1 MIRRLDAGGEIKMS
15 WQLRLPELEDR
26 TVLVTGAASG
36 LGLAIVQGLAEV
48 GASVVLVDRDEK
60 ELQIALE
67 SLGGTCQGIVL
78 DVADSDAVSAT
89 VEKLE
94 SAHPIEVLVNSAGIG
109 GRGPAISYSS
119 TLWDEVMSV
128 NLTGTFNVCRAV
140 GAQMVSRQRGSIIN
154 IASVGGLAGYAGSL
168 GYQASKGGVVQL
180 TRSLAVEWAASGV
193 RVNAIAPSQ
202 FDTPVVRRQW
212 EAEPDMAEIF
222 ASRTPLGR
230 VGECSEIVGPALFLA
245 SSMSSMVTGHVLAV
259 DGGYLAQ

>member
-1 MIRRLDAGGEIKMS
+1 MS

-36 LGLAIVQGLAEV
+36 LGLAIVQGLAQV
-48 GASVVLVDRDEK
+48 GASVVLADRDE
-60 ELQIALE
+60 EQLQIALE
-67 SLGGTCQGIVL
+67 SLGGTSQGLVL
-78 DVADSDAVSAT
+78 DVADRDAVSAA

-94 SAHPIEVLVNSAGIG
+94 SAQPIEVLINSAGIG
-109 GRGPAISYSS
+109 GRGAAISYSS

-128 NLTGTFNVCRAV
+128 NLTGTFNACRAV
-140 GAQMVSRQRGSIIN
+140 GPQMVSRRRGSIIN
-154 IASVGGLAGYAGSL
+154 LASVGGLAGYSGSL

-180 TRSLAVEWAASGV
+180 TRSLAVEWAPSGV

-212 EAEPDMAEIF
+212 EAEPDMAEVF
-222 ASRTPLGR
+222 ASRTPMGR
-230 VGECSEIVGPALFLA
+230 IGECSEIVGPALFLA

>member
-1 MIRRLDAGGEIKMS
+1 MSGGEIEMS
-15 WQLRLPELEDR
+15 WQLLLPELEGR
-26 TVLVTGAASG
+26 TALVTGAASG
-36 LGLAIVQGLAEV
+36 LGLAIAGGLAQI
-48 GASVVLVDRDEK
+48 GASVVLADLDEE
-60 ELQIALE
+60 ELRTAVM
-67 SLGGTCQGIVL
+67 SDCQGLVL
-78 DVADSDAVSAT
+78 DVADSDAVSQA
-89 VEKLE
+89 VAKLD

-109 GRGPAISYSS
+109 GRGAAISYSS

-140 GAQMVSRQRGSIIN
+140 GAQMVARKRGSIIN
-154 IASVGGLAGYAGSL
+154 IASIGGLAGYSGSL

-180 TRSLAVEWAASGV
+180 TRSLAVEWASSQV
-193 RVNAIAPSQ
+193 RVNALAPSQ

-212 EAEPDMAEIF
+212 EAEPDLAGTF

-230 VGECSEIVGPALFLA
+230 IGECSEIVGPALFLA

>member
-1 MIRRLDAGGEIKMS
+1 
-15 WQLRLPELEDR
+15 
-26 TVLVTGAASG
+26 
-36 LGLAIVQGLAEV
+36 
-48 GASVVLVDRDEK
+48 
-60 ELQIALE
+60 
-67 SLGGTCQGIVL
+67 
-78 DVADSDAVSAT
+78 
-89 VEKLE
+89 
-94 SAHPIEVLVNSAGIG
+94 
-109 GRGPAISYSS
+109 
-119 TLWDEVMSV
+119 MSV
-128 NLTGTFNVCRAV
+128 NLTGTFTVCRAL

>member
-1 MIRRLDAGGEIKMS
+1 MPGGGIKMS
-15 WQLRLPELEDR
+15 WELRLPELEDR

-36 LGLAIVQGLAEV
+36 LGLAIVQGLAQV
-48 GASVVLVDRDEK
+48 GASVVLADRDEK
-60 ELQIALE
+60 ALQIVVE
-67 SLGGTCQGIVL
+67 SLGGTCQGLVL
-78 DVADSDAVSAT
+78 DVADSDAVSAA

-128 NLTGTFNVCRAV
+128 NLSGTFNFCRAV